1 MASSTEKPVDSS
13 FRSGHTDYMA
23 SSAVGSRE
31 LKTRLGMYLR
41 RVREG
46 RTFVVTDRGEPVAE
60 LRPIEH
66 RGSSVVARLARL
78 RARGTIS
85 RQQARPLAPFKPAR
99 LSERVS
105 AARLISEEREDRF

>member
-1 MASSTEKPVDSS
+1 MV
-13 FRSGHTDYMA
+13 

-66 RGSSVVARLARL
+66 RGSSVVAKLARL
-78 RARGTIS
+78 SAKGAIS
-85 RQQARPLAPFKPAR
+85 RQLARPLAPFKPAR
-99 LSERVS
+99 LSGRVS
-105 AARLISEEREDRF
+105 AAALISEEREDRL